1 MRAAREAGNSRLE
14 AYECIVQS
22 IQEDHLQSAETYI
35 KSVEIFEDLARHI
48 RQQCRELRLDL
59 AAAQRIGESPGFADR
74 IISRGEILSSHFV
87 AALLQDRGIDSRFV
101 NLSEVIKFEVTNGL
115 DHPFYQRLAV
125 ALAEE
130 AMACGDQVPVMTG
143 YWGNVPGK

>member
-1 MRAAREAGNSRLE
+1 MRAAREAGNPHLE
-14 AYECIVQS
+14 AYEHIVQS
-22 IQEDHLQSAETYI
+22 IQEDHLQSAKTSI
-35 KSVEIFEDLARHI
+35 KSVEIVEELTRQI
-48 RQQCRELRLDL
+48 REQCRELRLDL

-74 IISRGEILSSHFV
+74 IISRGEILSSQFV
-87 AALLQDRGIDSRFV
+87 AALLQDRGINSRFV
-101 NLSEVIKFEVTNGL
+101 NLSEVINFEVTNGL

>member
-1 MRAAREAGNSRLE
+1 MRAAREAGNSHLE
-14 AYECIVQS
+14 AYEHIVQS
-22 IQEDHLQSAETYI
+22 IQEDHLQSATKHV
-35 KSVEIFEDLARHI
+35 KSVKIVEELT
-48 RQQCRELRLDL
+48 RQICEQCRELRLDL

-74 IISRGEILSSHFV
+74 IISRGEILSSQFV
-87 AALLQDRGIDSRFV
+87 AALLQDRGIKSRFV
-101 NLSEVIKFEVTNGL
+101 NLSEVIDFEVTNGL

-130 AMACGDQVPVMTG
+130 AMACDDQVPVMTG